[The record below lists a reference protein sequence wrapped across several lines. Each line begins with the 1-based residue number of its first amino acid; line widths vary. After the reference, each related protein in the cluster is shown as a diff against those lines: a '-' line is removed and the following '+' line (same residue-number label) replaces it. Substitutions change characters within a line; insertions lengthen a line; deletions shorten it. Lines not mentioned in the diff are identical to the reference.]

1 MTEKSPTKFSDIKTF
16 IKSVPENLPIE
27 QFMLEQINSVEIL
40 KLIKNMGNNCSTG
53 FDNIRISLIKLVVE
67 YVSSPLTHTK
77 HSSFETV
84 VNKWKRAGICPI
96 PKMSEPESIVDYGP
110 HSVPPTFSK
119 AYESYSMKN
128 NKFY

>member
-27 QFMLEQINSVEIL
+27 QFMLEQINSVKIL

-77 HSSFETV
+77 NTQV
-84 VNKWKRAGICPI
+84 LKQL
-96 PKMSEPESIVDYGP
+96 
-110 HSVPPTFSK
+110 
-119 AYESYSMKN
+119 
-128 NKFY
+128 